1 MTDDEYDSRD
11 SRVWCRHG
19 VEVCCFPCD
28 IECKRCGET
37 CSKHCDFDYPLKCL
51 GFEE

>member
-19 VEVCCFPCD
+19 VEVCCAPCD
-28 IECKRCGET
+28 IKCKCCGET
-37 CSKHCDFDYPLKCL
+37 CREHTLDYLKCL